1 MSPQPK
7 PYQRSRCW
15 IGSIIQATVQNEN
28 LLNDTM
34 FITTADHGEGG
45 GRGGFGVLRQSSQTG
60 IRRREH
66 VNINQYDQ

>member
-1 MSPQPK
+1 M
-7 PYQRSRCW
+7 
-15 IGSIIQATVQNEN
+15 QNEN

-45 GRGGFGVLRQSSQTG
+45 GGGGGGFGVLRQSSQTG
-60 IRRREH
+60 IRGKEY